1 MASRSLGEEH
11 GAEGMADAKSLS
23 RAFCTL
29 KKGLRHQILRQKE
42 GKECDKTGNRGSVE
56 ARPCRA
62 SEATGGTGFTLSQMR
77 RCALRNRLPF
87 LHSFVMVLAAA
98 WRTEAGA
105 GSKLN
110 CDAVRQ
116 VIQWSRWEGMVP
128 GT

>member
-23 RAFCTL
+23 RAFCML
-29 KKGLRHQILRQKE
+29 KKGLKHQILRQRE
-42 GKECDKTGNRGSVE
+42 GRECDKTGNRGSVE

-62 SEATGGTGFTLSQMR
+62 SEATGGTGFSLSQMR
-77 RCALRNRLPF
+77 SELRNRLPF
-87 LHSFVMVLAAA
+87 LHSSVMVLAAA
-98 WRTEAGA
+98 WRTEVGA

-110 CDAVRQ
+110 CDAGLQ
-116 VIQWSRWEGMVP
+116 VIQRSRWEGMVP